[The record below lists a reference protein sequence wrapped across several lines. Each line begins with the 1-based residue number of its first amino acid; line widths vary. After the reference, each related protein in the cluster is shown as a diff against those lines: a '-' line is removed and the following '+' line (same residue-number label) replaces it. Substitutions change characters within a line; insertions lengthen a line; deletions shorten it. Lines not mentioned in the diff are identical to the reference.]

1 MCVCVF
7 RDGGRGEGAGAW
19 EGKVNSSHSLQS
31 FLLRT
36 SSSPFPQGPSLLLH
50 PPQPIQAL
58 VPILD
63 PRAKGKREGQHTH
76 TGSTSSYQYIQ
87 VHLPRNLGQS
97 TGSLQCVHSLSQYT
111 HIKHLLY
118 ASMRNDAGIHQGA
131 RDMGSALV
139 WLRVWVAGD

>member
-36 SSSPFPQGPSLLLH
+36 SSSPFPRGPSLLLH

-63 PRAKGKREGQHTH
+63 PRAKGKREGQ
-76 TGSTSSYQYIQ
+76 QYIIVSIHSSPPAQ
-87 VHLPRNLGQS
+87 KLGPEHRES
-97 TGSLQCVHSLSQYT
+97 SV
-111 HIKHLLY
+111 
-118 ASMRNDAGIHQGA
+118 R
-131 RDMGSALV
+131 
-139 WLRVWVAGD
+139 